1 VSNTTTIIII
11 LSFDFVVSI
20 CNIRVSWVTLFVV
33 ISKLTVLLS
42 LAQLVKQFFFYLL
55 STTNVI
61 KCPSFWF
68 LKSGIPTLGAVLNV
82 TVRPDLLPQLSQCD
96 LQAESKFSRIH
107 WMTPGQC
114 PVTQLYQLTLTKSL
128 PNCWK
133 KVLKYSKTFFTNP
146 SVKH

>member
-1 VSNTTTIIII
+1 
-11 LSFDFVVSI
+11 
-20 CNIRVSWVTLFVV
+20 LFVV

-107 WMTPGQC
+107 WM
-114 PVTQLYQLTLTKSL
+114 
-128 PNCWK
+128 
-133 KVLKYSKTFFTNP
+133 
-146 SVKH
+146 